1 MYIVENSHPAIV
13 SRALFNRTQ
22 EELSRRQ
29 ALAPKSN
36 KTAVTASG
44 RYSRYALTEVLQCAE
59 CGSKYRRVTWNIRGK
74 KRIVW
79 RCVNRLD
86 YGKKYCKDAP
96 TLDED
101 ALHRAIVRVLKRFHE
116 EDSLTYLTLMKATI
130 GEAIG
135 INGTSDEME
144 LLERRINALNKRMLS
159 LVNEVV
165 ASGDDMEAHE
175 DEFRHISEE
184 TEQLKHRVQAIQE
197 TMNEDAS
204 YQDKLKEIQAAIE
217 HREENADTYDDSI
230 VRQMIECIK
239 VYPDRKLEIYFGG
252 GYRME
257 EYVQE

>member
-1 MYIVENSHPAIV
+1 
-13 SRALFNRTQ
+13 
-22 EELSRRQ
+22 
-29 ALAPKSN
+29 
-36 KTAVTASG
+36 
-44 RYSRYALTEVLQCAE
+44 
-59 CGSKYRRVTWNIRGK
+59 
-74 KRIVW
+74 
-79 RCVNRLD
+79 
-86 YGKKYCKDAP
+86 
-96 TLDED
+96 
-101 ALHRAIVRVLKRFHE
+101 
-116 EDSLTYLTLMKATI
+116 MKATI

-144 LLERRINALNKRMLS
+144 LLERRIEALNKLMLS

-184 TEQLKHRVQAIQE
+184 TEQLKRRVQAIQE

-217 HREENADTYDDSI
+217 HREVNADTYDDSI

-239 VYPDRKLEIYFGG
+239 VYPDRKLEVCFGG

-257 EYVQE
+257 EYVEK

>member
-1 MYIVENSHPAIV
+1 MSSP
-13 SRALFNRTQ
+13 
-22 EELSRRQ
+22 
-29 ALAPKSN
+29 P
-36 KTAVTASG
+36 
-44 RYSRYALTEVLQCAE
+44 
-59 CGSKYRRVTWNIRGK
+59 CG
-74 KRIVW
+74 
-79 RCVNRLD
+79 
-86 YGKKYCKDAP
+86 KDAP
-96 TLDED
+96 TLNED
-101 ALHRAIVRVLKRFHE
+101 ALHRAIVRVLKRFHD

-144 LLERRINALNKRMLS
+144 LLERRVEALNKRMLS

-184 TEQLKHRVQAIQE
+184 TEQLKRRVQAIQE
-197 TMNEDAS
+197 AMNEDAS

-239 VYPDRKLEIYFGG
+239 VYPDRKLEVYFGG

-257 EYVQE
+257 EYVEKK

>member
-1 MYIVENSHPAIV
+1 
-13 SRALFNRTQ
+13 
-22 EELSRRQ
+22 
-29 ALAPKSN
+29 
-36 KTAVTASG
+36 
-44 RYSRYALTEVLQCAE
+44 
-59 CGSKYRRVTWNIRGK
+59 
-74 KRIVW
+74 
-79 RCVNRLD
+79 
-86 YGKKYCKDAP
+86 
-96 TLDED
+96 
-101 ALHRAIVRVLKRFHE
+101 
-116 EDSLTYLTLMKATI
+116 MKATI

-144 LLERRINALNKRMLS
+144 LLERRIEALNKRMLS

-175 DEFRHISEE
+175 DEFRHISKE
-184 TEQLKHRVQAIQE
+184 TEQLKRRVQAIQE
-197 TMNEDAS
+197 AMNEDAS

-239 VYPDRKLEIYFGG
+239 VYPDRKLEVYFGG